1 MAKTK
6 EQIAKELEGIK
17 AEALRIQ
24 SVINNNGEVDVSQV
38 PEGVEPVQLPETNLR
53 DLSIAFSGKAD
64 ENTMA
69 EIGARDPDLVA
80 RAREFQSRGSFASA
94 DAPVEEP
101 QTPTDKLLA
110 EKQNLDQE
118 IRTLEE
124 KMASSEQRRSDA
136 YEEGGIF
143 DDMRTLNE
151 LKAKKREIEDRE
163 IEIPIEAR
171 QKLRGRQATKT
182 EFNQMTSP
190 AIEKN
195 LLNQLA
201 ASRETSRL
209 ADTIETNLAVI
220 DSQLK
225 AENERDNF
233 LYEKKIER
241 LNTVQTAYADII
253 TEQQKEAIEFQ
264 KFQYDLLRDAAS
276 ADNTLRNDLLKD
288 FAKSGKFS
296 GMQLE
301 EMLNMS
307 VDELLGQS
315 YETTSPFNW
324 TNLSPEEAALYLDE
338 DTYDR
343 YTTYTEQKNTMT
355 AEQDEAFKIKSTN
368 LQTAN
373 STIDLIEEML
383 DDKQGLK
390 TSVGEGALGRVDFS
404 VPFTGIGKEA
414 NKFRANFKKLVSQKT
429 LDKLLELKAAGGTLG
444 AISEKELDILGKAAI
459 ALGSIENSEGK
470 ASGKSN
476 LSEEEFRTAMKTLR
490 VASMKTYI
498 AERVGA
504 TKYAESGFYNYD
516 AENEEQYEE
525 IEQAYQELKK
535 TPLKPQ
541 TDFSSQELRADEN
554 LNQAYNVIRQEEG
567 FRSEAYQDSTG
578 TWTIGFGNTQINGR
592 PVQPGDRLTERQAEA
607 LMQEQV
613 VNKYTSFAN
622 NITTEVTPNQFAAL
636 TSFEYN
642 LGSGVWNTS
651 TGQQIL
657 ALINQGRN
665 EDAGRLM
672 LQYHKSKD
680 PRTGELK
687 YNNVLAQRRLREAN
701 LLLS

>member
-6 EQIAKELEGIK
+6 EQIAKELESIK
-17 AEALRIQ
+17 QQALQIQ
-24 SVINNNGEVDVSQV
+24 SVVNERGEVDVSKV

-64 ENTMA
+64 ETTMA
-69 EIGARDPDLVA
+69 QIESRDPELVA
-80 RAREFQSRGSFASA
+80 RARQFQTRGSFVN
-94 DAPVEEP
+94 DTPVEEP
-101 QTPTDKLLA
+101 QTPEGKLLA
-110 EKQNLDQE
+110 EKQTLDQE

-136 YEEGGIF
+136 YDEGGIF
-143 DDMRTLNE
+143 DDMRALNQ

-182 EFNQMTSP
+182 EFNQLTSP

-195 LLNQLA
+195 LMNQLA

-233 LYEKKIER
+233 LYEKKVGR
-241 LNTVQTAYADII
+241 LNAVTEAYSNII

-276 ADNTLRNDLLKD
+276 ADNTLRSDLLKD
-288 FAKSGKFS
+288 FAKSGKFN
-296 GMQLE
+296 GTQLQD
-301 EMLNMS
+301 MMNMS
-307 VDELLGQS
+307 TDELLSQQ

-324 TNLSPEEAALYLDE
+324 TDLSEEDAALYLDE
-338 DTYDR
+338 DSYDR
-343 YTTYTEQKNTMT
+343 YQTYKGRQTEMTEVEKAKN
-355 AEQDEAFKIKSTN
+355 TN
-368 LQTAN
+368 LQSAN
-373 STIDLIEEML
+373 NTIDLIEEML
-383 DDKQGLK
+383 NDKSGLS
-390 TSVGEGALGRVDFS
+390 TSVGSSWLGRQDFRDGLI
-404 VPFTGIGKEA
+404 TGFGNESA
-414 NKFRANFKKLVSQKT
+414 KFRANFKKLVSQST

-459 ALGSIENSEGK
+459 ALGSIESGDGK

-476 LSEEEFRTAMKTLR
+476 LKEAEFKTALETLR
-490 VASMKTYI
+490 MGTMKVYI
-498 AERVGA
+498 AERIGA
-504 TKYAESGFYNYD
+504 KAYGEGNFVNMEAQNPDDFET
-516 AENEEQYEE
+516 
-525 IEQAYQELKK
+525 IEKLYQDLKK
-535 TPLKPQ
+535 TPIGGATNYAEEELKNPQ
-541 TDFSSQELRADEN
+541 N
-554 LNQAYNVIRQEEG
+554 LDQAFNLIREEEG
-567 FRSEAYQDSTG
+567 LRTDAYQDVTG

-592 PVQPGDRLTERQAEA
+592 PVQPGDRLTPRQAEA
-607 LMQEQV
+607 LMQQTV
-613 VNKYTSFAN
+613 VQKYTSFADSV
-622 NITTEVTPNQFAAL
+622 TTEVSPNQFAAL

-672 LQYHKSKD
+672 LQYNKAKN
-680 PRTGELK
+680 PQTGELQT
-687 YNNVLAQRRLREAN
+687 NRVLAQRRMREAN